1 MRGAVRYTS
10 AWHRRVTRGA
20 YDGRTTTSTRKGS
33 RARFTFTGD
42 QVALLATRGPG
53 RGRVRISI
61 DGRVVATVDLRA
73 SRQALRRVVFARSLA
88 HGTHTIEVLHVKR
101 AGGTVGRVDIDG
113 FLYTRR

>member
-1 MRGAVRYTS
+1 
-10 AWHRRVTRGA
+10 VTRGA